1 MNFGPPRARA
11 RWYSACDGRERVTE
25 GALRTLYHGEDV
37 ISDSDDAIQTALEIE
52 EYRTT
57 RFERVPPK
65 SLTRTRDALDP
76 SEASGVRDTFIE
88 GDAALDTFA
97 EQAELRVGKKLSD
110 RYELRKLLGTG
121 SAGAVYAS
129 IDHQSMRKVAVK
141 VLHEGLRTSDE
152 HVARFIREARAAS
165 AIGHPCVVTVYDVGK
180 EDDGT
185 LYMVMELLA
194 GESLFYAIRE
204 KSLGVDDIVD
214 VGVQLLDGLSAAHAR
229 GIIHRDV
236 KPENVFLT
244 QTLDGDRRVKLFDF
258 GIAKCLRPDLA
269 ASFSTM
275 DGFIIGT
282 PHYMSP
288 EICMGE
294 AATPACD
301 LWATAAVLYHA
312 LAGSPPFDDPHL
324 GRLLLRIVRENPPS
338 LGNRRADLSRPL
350 VQAIDRALGRDP
362 TKRWLTA
369 KEFAH
374 ALRQ

>member
-1 MNFGPPRARA
+1 
-11 RWYSACDGRERVTE
+11 
-25 GALRTLYHGEDV
+25 V
-37 ISDSDDAIQTALEIE
+37 IFDSDEAIKAALELDE
-52 EYRTT
+52 FRTT
-57 RFERVPPK
+57 RFERIPPR
-65 SLTRTRDALDP
+65 RTRD
-76 SEASGVRDTFIE
+76 SEGWSETSGVRDTFIE
-88 GDAALDTFA
+88 GEAALDTYA
-97 EQAELRVGKKLSD
+97 EQAEQRVGKKLGE

-152 HVARFIREARAAS
+152 HVARFVREARAAS

-180 EDDGT
+180 DADGT
-185 LYMVMELLA
+185 LYMVLELLA

-204 KSLGVDDIVD
+204 RSLEVDDIVD

-244 QTLDGDRRVKLFDF
+244 QTLEGERRVKLFDF

-269 ASFSTM
+269 SSFSTL
-275 DGFIIGT
+275 DGFIVGT

-294 AATPACD
+294 VATPACD
-301 LWATAAVLYHA
+301 LWATAAVLYHS
-312 LAGSPPFDDPHL
+312 LAGSPPFDDSHL
-324 GRLLLRIVRENPPS
+324 GRLLLRIVRENVTS
-338 LGNRRADLSRPL
+338 LGSHRPDLPKAL
-350 VQAIDRALGRDP
+350 VQAIDRALDRDP

-369 KEFAH
+369 KDFAR
-374 ALRQ
+374 ALRSV